1 MRGGRGFASKSGRF
15 NRGRVV
21 LERQTAEYDARLE
34 ALREAAGDGSDT
46 ITDFENGTDTID
58 LSAITSITGFS
69 DLTITQ
75 VGDDTNIDLGDRSG
89 CDGFRFYV
97 MRFRAARPSLL
108 GTPETQQP

>member
-1 MRGGRGFASKSGRF
+1 MLRAGIRL
-15 NRGRVV
+15 

-75 VGDDTNIDLGDRSG
+75 VGDDTKIDLGDRSG

-97 MRFRAARPSLL
+97 MRIRAARPSLP